1 MGATFV
7 SSLRGKRLLVVAFD
21 DVQARD
27 TVEVCRS
34 FAEAGA
40 EVGVWVAPGA
50 ERWFGTASL
59 SHLSASEGYAISRV
73 ALDWSADAAM
83 LLGEATALPPF
94 DALQAKVL
102 LVSPVPEADGAPLE
116 WGLSVAARALSSGPL
131 RGLRVLVTAGP
142 TVEHF
147 DAVRFLSNPSSGKM
161 GYAVATAA
169 WEAGADVTLVS
180 GPTAL
185 KPPFGIQ
192 RILVSSA
199 SEMRDAVLAERYD
212 LVFMAAAVSDYR
224 PIERRTGKVKKGLG
238 PWTLE
243 MERTPDILAELSN
256 SAVRP
261 ELLVGFAAETHDIE
275 RYAREKLRAKSLDG
289 IVANDVGAGGA
300 FGSDS
305 NCVQCYDGAGG
316 AVSFGPAP
324 KREIAAAIVAWA
336 DGCLARKR

>member
-1 MGATFV
+1 M
-7 SSLRGKRLLVVAFD
+7 SSLCGKRLLVVALD
-21 DVQARD
+21 DAQARD

-73 ALDWSADAAM
+73 ARDWSADAALLLGDASALPASDALRTRM
-83 LLGEATALPPF
+83 LLL
-94 DALQAKVL
+94 
-102 LVSPVPEADGAPLE
+102 SPVPEADCAPLL
-116 WGLSVAARALSSGPL
+116 WGVSVAARALSSGPL

-161 GYAVATAA
+161 GYAVAEAA
-169 WEAGADVTLVS
+169 WIAGAEVTLVS

-185 KPPFGIQ
+185 KPPFGI
-192 RILVSSA
+192 RCILVSSA
-199 SEMRDAVLAERYD
+199 SEMREAVLEEQYD
-212 LVFMAAAVSDYR
+212 VVFMAAAVSDYR
-224 PIERRTGKVKKGLG
+224 PIERRVGKVKKGLG

-243 MERTPDILAELSN
+243 MERTPDILAELSA
-256 SAVRP
+256 SVVRP
-261 ELLVGFAAETHDIE
+261 ELLIGFAAETHDIE

-300 FGSDS
+300 FGSDR

-316 AVSFGPAP
+316 AVSFGPAA